1 MQSFKRKLTSKDKRR
16 ILMNKATK
24 KHEMVKKTIS
34 KTGKVQVCL
43 VDQFIQT
50 CEIVCLWAFV
60 IHNPVHIDII
70 L

>member
-43 VDQFIQT
+43 VDQFI
-50 CEIVCLWAFV
+50 
-60 IHNPVHIDII
+60 
-70 L
+70 